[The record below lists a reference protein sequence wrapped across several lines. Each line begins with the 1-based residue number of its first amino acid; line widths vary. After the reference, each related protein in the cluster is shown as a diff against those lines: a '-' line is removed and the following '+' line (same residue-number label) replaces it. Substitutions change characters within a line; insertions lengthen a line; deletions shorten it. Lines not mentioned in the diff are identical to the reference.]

1 MDPGCLT
8 PSPSSTGV
16 FTKDQA
22 AAFYKD
28 LKLHF
33 IGFLVFPR
41 VFLNNPNFSLKIGQV
56 PPVMDPTIAGDV
68 LFDTECEV
76 STQLVKPALYD
87 WPYLFTRNSPGIK
100 SLFKIFLMCCKTK
113 GAFT

>member
-1 MDPGCLT
+1 MAEHKTEELTSQGPREQQQQPFYPEDISCRMDLGCLT

-76 STQLVKPALYD
+76 STQLV
-87 WPYLFTRNSPGIK
+87 
-100 SLFKIFLMCCKTK
+100 
-113 GAFT
+113 